1 MWITHR
7 HFCKLKYKITF
18 IATFIYVM
26 YNVVTAQ
33 QNKASQRNSQS
44 TNNHAKYT
52 VN

>member
-18 IATFIYVM
+18 IAILTYVK

-33 QNKASQRNSQS
+33 QNRASHS